1 MSGNS
6 AQWPVLLG
14 LDHTPLCESA
24 EAEKLRIAGLCGWS
38 NPEKM
43 QPRDWPER
51 VARIQGGVSL
61 GAVQTVSPKL
71 NLREGHRE
79 WLCCPG
85 HPVRFI

>member
-6 AQWPVLLG
+6 TQWPVLLG

-51 VARIQGGVSL
+51 RPGS
-61 GAVQTVSPKL
+61 K
-71 NLREGHRE
+71 EGSA
-79 WLCCPG
+79 WG
-85 HPVRFI
+85 QYKA